1 MKHRHLDSPHWT
13 AAAID
18 SALDRGSL
26 QDWRELFTAVRGS
39 AELADLVLRVA
50 RQHDLGGASILATAL
65 ADRFRPGLMLAGD
78 RPEEKTKGV

>member
-1 MKHRHLDSPHWT
+1 MEHRHLNSPHWT

-26 QDWRELFTAVRGS
+26 QDWRELFTAVRAS
-39 AELADLVLRVA
+39 SELADLVLRVA

-65 ADRFRPGLMLAGD
+65 ANRLRPGVTAA
-78 RPEEKTKGV
+78 EKSG

>member
-1 MKHRHLDSPHWT
+1 MEHRHLNSPHWT

-26 QDWRELFTAVRGS
+26 QDWRELFTAVRAS
-39 AELADLVLRVA
+39 SELADLVLRVA

-65 ADRFRPGLMLAGD
+65 ADRLRPGSTTA
-78 RPEEKTKGV
+78 EKSG